1 MVRSFIHSLSRS
13 FIFSTAVS
21 RESTPCWA
29 PTMVPDTPSISLP
42 PAHRGSDSPAAVPGL
57 SALMQMS
64 PGLPG
69 RQAEVALGCLG
80 VRWPQERQH
89 WAGGAGRSRSLSPE
103 PPRRAGETCA
113 TTPSGMLSRRAGT
126 PLTARAGRPSV
137 APLG

>member
-1 MVRSFIHSLSRS
+1 MVRSFVHSLSRS
-13 FIFSTAVS
+13 FICSTAVF

-69 RQAEVALGCLG
+69 RQAEGGPGLPGGEVAPGEAALGGEGLLSC
-80 VRWPQERQH
+80 RP
-89 WAGGAGRSRSLSPE
+89 GG
-103 PPRRAGETCA
+103 T
-113 TTPSGMLSRRAGT
+113 
-126 PLTARAGRPSV
+126 
-137 APLG
+137 